1 VGYDGVARVDNA
13 YSSFLL
19 TTFVQKSK
27 AYARKDETWV
37 STDQSFLRMAK
48 FN

>member
-1 VGYDGVARVDNA
+1 MPQMTEVPQNADLVD
-13 YSSFLL
+13 FI
-19 TTFVQKSK
+19 VQKSK